1 MPSPKSSTSTPGLAQ
16 RRGADGTVQGTRYL
30 LVALGGA
37 AGSMARYWV
46 SGLAPILFGEGFPYG
61 TLVVNLVGS
70 FLISVVMGVALNTG
84 LVPVNARVFLVTGI
98 IGGFTTYSA
107 FNYETLALLQQRLWL
122 TSGLNVAA
130 TLVGCFVTGVLGLLV
145 ARLLSGS

>member
-1 MPSPKSSTSTPGLAQ
+1 M
-16 RRGADGTVQGTRYL
+16 VGTRYL

-46 SGLAPILFGEGFPYG
+46 GGVAPRLFGEGFPYG
-61 TLVVNLVGS
+61 TLVVNVVGS
-70 FLISVVMGVALNTG
+70 FLISVVMGTALNST
-84 LVPVNARVFLVTGI
+84 LVPVNLRVFLTTGI

-122 TSGLNVAA
+122 TGGLNLLVTVLGCLVAGA
-130 TLVGCFVTGVLGLLV
+130 LGLVVAKLLVG
-145 ARLLSGS
+145 

>member
-1 MPSPKSSTSTPGLAQ
+1 MVA
-16 RRGADGTVQGTRYL
+16 TRYL

-37 AGSMARYWV
+37 AGSVARYWV
-46 SGLAPILFGEGFPYG
+46 GGLAPRLLGEAFPYG

-70 FLISVVMGVALNTG
+70 FLISLVMGVALNSG
-84 LVPVNARVFLVTGI
+84 LLSATMRVFLTTGI

-122 TSGLNVAA
+122 TGGLNVLGTVVGCLLMGLLGLVLAKV
-130 TLVGCFVTGVLGLLV
+130 LVG
-145 ARLLSGS
+145 S

>member
-1 MPSPKSSTSTPGLAQ
+1 MVA
-16 RRGADGTVQGTRYL
+16 TRYL

-37 AGSMARYWV
+37 AGSVARYWV
-46 SGLAPILFGEGFPYG
+46 GGLAPRLLGEAFPYG

-70 FLISVVMGVALNTG
+70 FLISLVMGVALNSG
-84 LVPVNARVFLVTGI
+84 LLSATVRVFLTTGI

-122 TSGLNVAA
+122 TGGLNVLGTVVGCLLMGFLGLVLAKV
-130 TLVGCFVTGVLGLLV
+130 LVG
-145 ARLLSGS
+145 S